1 MSKDMSKEQR
11 KQKSN
16 NKKEDEVIL
25 TQNDKKL
32 KGPNKPS
39 V

>member
-11 KQKSN
+11 KQKN
-16 NKKEDEVIL
+16 HNKKEDESIP